1 MPVLSDDGRVHN
13 DTTGRTSHGRGVVP
27 KPGLDR
33 SALGMVVLGSGF
45 HYLGP
50 SFAVLLFARVDVL
63 GVAWLRLASAA
74 VVLSV
79 WRRPWSVLRSVARHE
94 RDIMLAWGIVLAAM
108 NAAFYLALDRAPLAT
123 VASIEF
129 LGVLALA
136 AHGARTG
143 RNVAALLVA
152 CLGIGLLTEVRI
164 TASATG
170 LLWAAANCVGF
181 VLYVVLGHRVATAAA
196 RTSEKGD
203 REAPEG
209 LDRLAV
215 SVTLAAIVATPF
227 GLGEAWPALGHP
239 AWLAWGIGVGICS
252 TVIPYA
258 ADQVAM
264 ARLPRATYALLLSL
278 LPVTAAL
285 CGLLVLRQVPGPQ
298 EVAGILLVVAGVA
311 LHRPPADQ
319 SSTTQPTATPVTV
332 SVEARS

>member
-1 MPVLSDDGRVHN
+1 M
-13 DTTGRTSHGRGVVP
+13 
-27 KPGLDR
+27 
-33 SALGMVVLGSGF
+33 
-45 HYLGP
+45 
-50 SFAVLLFARVDVL
+50 
-63 GVAWLRLASAA
+63 
-74 VVLSV
+74 
-79 WRRPWSVLRSVARHE
+79 
-94 RDIMLAWGIVLAAM
+94 
-108 NAAFYLALDRAPLAT
+108 
-123 VASIEF
+123 
-129 LGVLALA
+129 
-136 AHGARTG
+136 
-143 RNVAALLVA
+143 
-152 CLGIGLLTEVRI
+152 RI

-181 VLYVVLGHRVATAAA
+181 MLYVVLGHRVATAAA

-264 ARLPRATYALLLSL
+264 ARLPRATYALLL
-278 LPVTAAL
+278 VAAA
-285 CGLLVLRQVPGPQ
+285 GDRGAVRPPRAPSGPRS
-298 EVAGILLVVAGVA
+298 AGGGGHPLVVAGVA

>member
-1 MPVLSDDGRVHN
+1 MPP
-13 DTTGRTSHGRGVVP
+13 DTTDPTAYRPGVVP
-27 KPGLDR
+27 EPRLDR
-33 SALGMVVLGSGF
+33 AGLGMVLLGSGF

-50 SFAVLLFARVDVL
+50 AFAVLLFAHVDVL

-74 VVLSV
+74 VVLAL
-79 WRRPWSVLRSVARHE
+79 WRRPWSVLRSVSRHE
-94 RDIMLAWGIVLAAM
+94 RDIMVAWGIVLAAM

-136 AHGARTG
+136 AHGARSG

-152 CLGIGLLTEVRI
+152 CLGIVLLTEVRFA
-164 TASATG
+164 ASATG
-170 LLWAAANCVGF
+170 LLWAAANCLGF

-196 RTSEKGD
+196 RTSEERDG
-203 REAPEG
+203 RAPDG

-215 SVTLAAIVATPF
+215 SVMIAAIVATPF
-227 GLGEAWPALGHP
+227 GLGEAWPALHHP

-285 CGLLVLRQVPGPQ
+285 CGLVVLRQVPGPQ
-298 EVAGILLVVAGVA
+298 EVAGIVLVVAGVA
-311 LHRPPADQ
+311 LHRPAAEPSPA
-319 SSTTQPTATPVTV
+319 TTTSDSAQEPV
-332 SVEARS
+332 SADAGRGAP